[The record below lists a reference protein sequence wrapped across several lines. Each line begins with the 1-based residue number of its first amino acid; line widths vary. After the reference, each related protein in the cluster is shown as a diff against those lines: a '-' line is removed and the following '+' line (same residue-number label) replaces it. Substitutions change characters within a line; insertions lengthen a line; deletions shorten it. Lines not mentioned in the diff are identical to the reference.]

1 MDNFYSA
8 NGNFSKI
15 NIIESFEPLPPSNVS
30 LISYMIENEQLKLRV
45 NELESNLT
53 ELSNKLA
60 QLRLN
65 LPYRDNKTSK
75 IITFSNNNWLVNN
88 GNIYIEIDFEEIYES
103 VPQVF
108 TQLVEKNISG
118 VVHKLILYDLTIKGF
133 KCKLT
138 INNFDINRFKLPNGE
153 NKYSDKMDYVK
164 DQLSINYLVI

>member
-15 NIIESFEPLPPSNVS
+15 NIIEKFDVLPPSNVS
-30 LISYMIENEQLKLRV
+30 IISYMIENEQLKLKI
-45 NELESNLT
+45 NELENNLN
-53 ELSNKLA
+53 EMDRKLS
-60 QLRLN
+60 QLRLK

-75 IITFSNNNWLVNN
+75 IMTFSNNNWGKNN
-88 GNIYIEIDFEEIYES
+88 GVIFIEIIYEEEYESIPQIYI
-103 VPQVF
+103 
-108 TQLVEKNISG
+108 QLVEKEISE
-118 VVHKLILYDLTIKGF
+118 VMHKLILYDVTNKGF

-138 INNFDINRFKLPNGE
+138 VSNFDINKFKLDNGE